1 MDDRF
6 LQWKK
11 QCMSKIDLSK
21 KGSVD
26 EDISDVVAFI
36 NDSENYFT
44 TSSCSGRITLIDGVS
59 EVQKK
64 DCNWLF
70 VTHQKC
76 QSADVVSPYF
86 TLSPYNGR
94 AVGDAA
100 LSFLQV
106 ASLARAGGDASFRF
120 EPFVLHVQCRRLE
133 DAQLLHSVAVNSGF
147 RNSGMTVGK
156 KGKIIT
162 AVRSTHCLEVP
173 LTHEGQ
179 QLVSGDYVS
188 FLVEVANQKMEENFR
203 RMRRFYDCLQ
213 SAMCAEQCHSPK
225 VTDAKA
231 EKSVYKRRRRQAQE
245 PECDSHKDD
254 TSSEEDGALESGLH
268 LLL

>member
-76 QSADVVSPYF
+76 QSADVV
-86 TLSPYNGR
+86 
-94 AVGDAA
+94 
-100 LSFLQV
+100 

-133 DAQLLHSVAVNSGF
+133 DAQLL
-147 RNSGMTVGK
+147 
-156 KGKIIT
+156 

>member
-1 MDDRF
+1 MDDSF

-59 EVQKK
+59 ACSEVQKK

-76 QSADVVSPYF
+76 QSDDVVAS
-86 TLSPYNGR
+86 LER
-94 AVGDAA
+94 ARGDAA
-100 LSFLQV
+100 
-106 ASLARAGGDASFRF
+106 FRF

-179 QLVSGDYVS
+179 QLVSVDYIS

-213 SAMCAEQCHSPK
+213 SAMCAEQRHSLK
-225 VTDAKA
+225 VTDAEA
-231 EKSVYKRRRRQAQE
+231 GKSVYKRRRRKAE
-245 PECDSHKDD
+245 DPEAACHSDKDD
-254 TSSEEDGALESGLH
+254 ASPEEDGALEGGIH

>member
-76 QSADVVSPYF
+76 QSADVV
-86 TLSPYNGR
+86 
-94 AVGDAA
+94 
-100 LSFLQV
+100 

-133 DAQLLHSVAVNSGF
+133 DAQLL
-147 RNSGMTVGK
+147 
-156 KGKIIT
+156 

-245 PECDSHKDD
+245 PEDVCDSHKDD